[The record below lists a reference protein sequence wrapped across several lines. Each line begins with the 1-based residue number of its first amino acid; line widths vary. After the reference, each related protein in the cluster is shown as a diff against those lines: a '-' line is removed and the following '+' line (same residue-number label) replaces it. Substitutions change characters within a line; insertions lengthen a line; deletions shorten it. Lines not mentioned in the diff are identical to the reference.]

1 MAEGKQHS
9 KVFTLSICTLV
20 RLCHYVFPSLLN
32 HNFYIIPRPFG
43 FYLVRFIQPKTIGTV
58 SATCTLNSWCPSCMV
73 SINKYFYT

>member
-20 RLCHYVFPSLLN
+20 RLCHYVFPNLLN

-43 FYLVRFIQPKTIGTV
+43 FYLV
-58 SATCTLNSWCPSCMV
+58 
-73 SINKYFYT
+73 